1 MVGSAIRNVR
11 IDFSY
16 SFSIYPVIYSCSE
29 SVYTSAVAKSVTC
42 LNFQILCLNITI
54 IMKRILLAV
63 SILMLF
69 ALITGCT
76 QTPPVQNTPVQGG
89 NIVIGAVDQ
98 MPTESNIVIQVAPKD
113 SLHKTIDVTFAGGA
127 GQVQVKSIEVVYNGG
142 DGGTHTQQLLPNKG
156 ATVTLQGTDQTDH
169 VQVYVTLFNG
179 KRYMVVNQ
187 TAPYQK
193 AT

>member
-1 MVGSAIRNVR
+1 
-11 IDFSY
+11 
-16 SFSIYPVIYSCSE
+16 
-29 SVYTSAVAKSVTC
+29 
-42 LNFQILCLNITI
+42 
-54 IMKRILLAV
+54 MKRILLAV
-63 SILMLF
+63 SMLILF
-69 ALITGCT
+69 ALIAGCT

-89 NIVIGAVDQ
+89 NIVIGTVDQ
-98 MPTESNIVIQVAPKD
+98 MPTESNVVIQVAPKD
-113 SLHKTIDVTFAGGA
+113 SIHKTIDVTFAGGA
-127 GQVQVKSIEVVYNGG
+127 GQVQVKSIDVVYTGG
-142 DGGTHTQQLLPNKG
+142 DGGSLTQQLLPNKG